1 MALIWRCAAKAAKES
16 MRNKTPIA
24 EVLRATGWEIPEGV
38 EHPEDP
44 TSKELAAW
52 VREVAVERRV

>member
-1 MALIWRCAAKAAKES
+1 